1 MGDGLALR
9 RLLRYV
15 SKTRRAELLLP
26 AKSLQVEAHIDASF
40 ASDRTD
46 RKSTTGAI
54 VMVGGAIVWAKSG
67 KQSIVTKSS
76 FEAELV
82 ALSDMASMVLW
93 VSMFM
98 KDLGFDCGVPII
110 YQDNMSTMKVAEKGL
125 TNNPNTKHIDI
136 RHLWITEVIKNKA
149 IKLQYKK
156 TDEMIA
162 DGMTKPLVGEKFY
175 RFVRDLNIV

>member
-1 MGDGLALR
+1 
-9 RLLRYV
+9 
-15 SKTRRAELLLP
+15 
-26 AKSLQVEAHIDASF
+26 
-40 ASDRTD
+40 
-46 RKSTTGAI
+46 
-54 VMVGGAIVWAKSG
+54 
-67 KQSIVTKSS
+67 
-76 FEAELV
+76 
-82 ALSDMASMVLW
+82 MVLW
-93 VSMFM
+93 VSKFM